1 MDNEE
6 PKSIWRKFYESLI
19 NGNPLYL
26 MMGLFLA
33 ALLFS
38 LWVWQTVN
46 GPPVYMTPN
55 SPEFSHPTIIS
66 PVQVLT
72 ERAKQLTPDTSP
84 LVTPTPQ
91 IIPTLDGTQTPQPWD
106 G

>member
-6 PKSIWRKFYESLI
+6 PKSIWRKFYESFI

-46 GPPVYMTPN
+46 APPVYPTPI
-55 SPEFSHPTIIS
+55 FAHPTVVS

-72 ERAKQLTPDTSP
+72 ERAKLQADRATARAAAG
-84 LVTPTPQ
+84 TPTPQ
-91 IIPTLDGTQTPQPWD
+91 IIPTLDGTGTPQPWD